1 MEPGLD
7 DLRTIKRHCGLTK
20 KREAPLG
27 GLSCSK
33 IVSTPRRDLMF
44 LARLPLPQTFLFHTL
59 SALFSPPPS
68 LPRHLWCALTA
79 LQLRRGLQP
88 DARRMGDLYARGA
101 GAAAAAAAA
110 VVAAVAAQR
119 KQPPWQAGLWSL
131 AGVVVSP
138 GSRGASWNPLT
149 PVFAGRITPRD
160 NA

>member
-44 LARLPLPQTFLFHTL
+44 LARLPLPHTFLFHSL

-68 LPRHLWCALTA
+68 LPPPISGVP
-79 LQLRRGLQP
+79 LQHSNFAVGCNRMRGKW
-88 DARRMGDLYARGA
+88 AICMRGERE
-101 GAAAAAAAA
+101 
-110 VVAAVAAQR
+110 Q
-119 KQPPWQAGLWSL
+119 QQQQQ
-131 AGVVVSP
+131 
-138 GSRGASWNPLT
+138 
-149 PVFAGRITPRD
+149 
-160 NA
+160 